1 MTKNEPIIYV
11 SNIISGYNIARSY
24 YTDIL
29 FQHGVDKIF
38 YYGNALGDDDKNCS
52 FIYYL
57 PKQNGTF
64 GLHKNDYQLYDPIN
78 IVNLGCEIYA
88 HVDLNYDYYM
98 TILNEKY
105 KKTFNI
111 DEKKIVSRIIGLF
124 KPYKIVEVPVL
135 NVNSVKT
142 NILSKNLK
150 KKILDLNKFIEEIKN
165 TSSYKHYQ
173 YSLAKIGKSENLPAT
188 YNQIEERKKIL
199 GDLIST
205 AKTISKSLGSLLK
218 IMEVV
223 AYYLD
228 DKRRQKNEFNPLLLN
243 MDFYHTQA
251 AVSALDSIILK

>member
-38 YYGNALGDDDKNCS
+38 YYGNALGDDDKDCS

-105 KKTFNI
+105 KKTS
-111 DEKKIVSRIIGLF
+111 VQQSF
-124 KPYKIVEVPVL
+124 K
-135 NVNSVKT
+135 
-142 NILSKNLK
+142 SK
-150 KKILDLNKFIEEIKN
+150 KN
-165 TSSYKHYQ
+165 T
-173 YSLAKIGKSENLPAT
+173 
-188 YNQIEERKKIL
+188 
-199 GDLIST
+199 
-205 AKTISKSLGSLLK
+205 
-218 IMEVV
+218 V
-223 AYYLD
+223 AYVILEDKPRILKWYAPGF
-228 DKRRQKNEFNPLLLN
+228 KRRMEKI
-243 MDFYHTQA
+243 YK
-251 AVSALDSIILK
+251 S